1 MIKTNVLIFF
11 VNFLCNWKIKF
22 YFCIT
27 KTSLSYGVMVTQQI
41 LVLLFLVRIQVAQLK
56 KRGSLLAFFILP
68 PRSSPPR
75 TACFAMRNKQTTLPS
90 DISIIT
96 HTWNF
101 NFKIRAVL
109 KTRHQKQTINLHA
122 HPFSVLFY
130 PKPYPTFVLHRR
142 YEEFKWDCARGGLHP
157 QKWRKWKIRQDLK
170 HRIDTKELD
179 ARFRL
184 FLEDFGGG
192 F

>member
-1 MIKTNVLIFF
+1 MKFF
-11 VNFLCNWKIKF
+11 PDF
-22 YFCIT
+22 
-27 KTSLSYGVMVTQQI
+27 SLHLQNK
-41 LVLLFLVRIQVAQLK
+41 VLLLHHQNVIELWCNGNTTDSGPVIL
-56 KRGSLLAFFILP
+56 GSNPGSSTEKARKSPRFFHSSSTLL
-68 PRSSPPR
+68 PPR

>member
-56 KRGSLLAFFILP
+56 KRGSFLAFFILP
-68 PRSSPPR
+68 HTCPSNSLFRI
-75 TACFAMRNKQTTLPS
+75 TKQINRAYSGFSNT
-90 DISIIT
+90 I
-96 HTWNF
+96 HTWKF
-101 NFKIRAVL
+101 IFKIRAVL
-109 KTRHQKQTINLHA
+109 KNRYQNQTINMHRY
-122 HPFSVLFY
+122 PFSVLFY
-130 PKPYPTFVLHRR
+130 PAPYPTFVLHRR

>member
-56 KRGSLLAFFILP
+56 KRGSFLAFFILP
-68 PRSSPPR
+68 HTIPNHLFRISKHVDRSS
-75 TACFAMRNKQTTLPS
+75 ADFSNF
-90 DISIIT
+90 I
-96 HTWNF
+96 HTEKSS
-101 NFKIRAVL
+101 FKIRAEA
-109 KTRHQKQTINLHA
+109 KNRHQKQTLNLHRY
-122 HPFSVLFY
+122 PFSVLFRREDC
-130 PKPYPTFVLHRR
+130 PTFVLHRR

-170 HRIDTKELD
+170 HRIDIWS
-179 ARFRL
+179 
-184 FLEDFGGG
+184 
-192 F
+192 